1 MVTLNISHIGTITK
15 EYIMSDEEFINDA
28 ITSDDAGLGGS
39 AGDAIITEPDEA
51 VESDESTEEVSEA
64 VEVQAE
70 TTEELK
76 EEIQEAIE
84 DGASEEEVKEMIE
97 EFTLK
102 VNGKEKTV
110 TLDWNDK
117 ADIVRRLQM
126 AEAGQ
131 SAMHGKRELEKAYES
146 EIGRLKRNPWEV
158 LEELGL
164 NPDEM
169 SEQRIRARVD
179 EMKKSPEQR
188 QHEQLQRDLEDA
200 RAKLKEQEDEAE
212 SARFQQLQ
220 QEEASKLETEIHS
233 ALDAHT
239 TLPRSPKTV
248 QRVADAML
256 WAMDNGYENVSAEDV
271 IPSVQDEIKNE
282 LNQFMKD
289 LPIELME
296 EFIGKQSLE
305 KFRKSRLNNIQTS
318 TLSEVKATTKASEQ
332 KAEKDAKPRR
342 KQKSKD
348 FFKNLGS

>member
-1 MVTLNISHIGTITK
+1 MAD
-15 EYIMSDEEFINDA
+15 DEGFINDA
-28 ITSDDAGLGGS
+28 ITADDAGLGGS
-39 AGDAIITEPDEA
+39 AGDAIITEPEA
-51 VESDESTEEVSEA
+51 ESEDSTEEGSEA

-76 EEIQEAIE
+76 DEIEEAIE
-84 DGASEEEVKEMIE
+84 DGATEEEVKNMIE

-117 ADIVRRLQM
+117 EDIVRRLQM

-146 EIGRLKRNPWEV
+146 EIGRLKRDPWEV
-158 LEELGL
+158 LKELGL

-169 SEQRIRARVD
+169 AEQRIRARVD

-188 QHEQLQRDLEDA
+188 QHEQLQRDLEEA

-220 QEEASKLETEIHS
+220 QEEAGKLEAEISS

-256 WAMDNGYENVSAEDV
+256 WAMDNGYENVTAEDV
-271 IPSVQDEIKNE
+271 IPSVEDEIQQE
-282 LNQFMKD
+282 LNNFMKD
-289 LPIELME
+289 LPVELME
-296 EFIGKQSLE
+296 KFIGKQSLE
-305 KFRKSRLNNIQTS
+305 KFRKSRLNDIQTT
-318 TLSEVKATTKASEQ
+318 TLSDVKATTKASE
-332 KAEKDAKPRR
+332 KKVVDDAKPRK

-348 FFKNLGS
+348 FFKNLGT